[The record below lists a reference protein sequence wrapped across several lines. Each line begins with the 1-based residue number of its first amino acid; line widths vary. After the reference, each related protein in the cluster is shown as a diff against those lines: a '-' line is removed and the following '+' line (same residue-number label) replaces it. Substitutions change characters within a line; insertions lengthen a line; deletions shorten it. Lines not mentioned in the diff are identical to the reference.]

1 MMPTSLHASSV
12 SAHKPL
18 RQETIMTIIILAVAT
33 LTSMSIVT
41 ILSIG
46 IIILAF
52 TSAGGT
58 VLIGEPIGAGIH
70 FGATHGILTPTG
82 VILGIPILTIG
93 AIHTGPTIGGIT
105 TTIGITRTTTGMV
118 IMEITVDTAEAV

>member
-1 MMPTSLHASSV
+1 
-12 SAHKPL
+12 
-18 RQETIMTIIILAVAT
+18 
-33 LTSMSIVT
+33 MSIVT
-41 ILSIG
+41 IPSIG

-70 FGATHGILTPTG
+70 FGATHGILTPIG